1 MGIYIEI
8 IPALTESQGTLGD
21 MMTMRQLV
29 LVSEP
34 STQIRYMNNTSYVN
48 ISMN

>member
-8 IPALTESQGTLGD
+8 IPALTESKEILGD
-21 MMTMRQLV
+21 MMTMQQLV

-34 STQIRYMNNTSYVN
+34 RHKLGT
-48 ISMN
+48 

>member
-8 IPALTESQGTLGD
+8 IPALTESQEILGD
-21 MMTMRQLV
+21 MMTMQQLA

-34 STQIRYMNNTSYVN
+34 QQYKLCEHKHELDKFS
-48 ISMN
+48 